1 MFVKINNID
10 FTTISS
16 SVISLSF
23 YSNKDLANANIITL
37 TGKDNTVVNWLQAI
51 KLAPSDNLNT
61 PITLTYT
68 AVTATTLTL
77 TFDATTVTADKTF
90 IISQNTKV
98 AKDTSASPNLA
109 IGFIENTASY
119 KRSFDRYNN
128 EVNQSQEL
136 VMAPSYRT
144 ETSKDYGI
152 VLEVRDQST
161 GNLISTSAL
170 EPSVKLFSTTA
181 APIDTITV
189 TVSNAS
195 PTTAELVTCTITYL
209 SNGNPV
215 TIDPYLG
222 GKVCIS
228 LKDMTV

>member
-10 FTTISS
+10 FSTITAT
-16 SVISLSF
+16 VVNLSF
-23 YSNKDLANANIITL
+23 YSNKDLSIGSIITL

-51 KLAPSDNLNT
+51 KLTTSDNLNT
-61 PITLTYT
+61 PLTLSYS
-68 AVTATTLTL
+68 AVTATSLSL
-77 TFDATTVTADKTF
+77 TFDATTPTADKTF

-98 AKDTSASPNLA
+98 AKDTSASPNLN

-128 EVNQSQEL
+128 EVNQSQEA
-136 VMAPSYRT
+136 VMTPSYRT

-161 GNLISTSAL
+161 GNLISTTSL

-181 APIDTITV
+181 APIDTINV
-189 TVSNAS
+189 VVSNVS
-195 PTTAELVTCTITYL
+195 PGTAELVTCTITYL
-209 SNGNPV
+209 SGGNPV
-215 TIDPYLG
+215 TLDPYLG

-228 LKDMTV
+228 LKDMTP